1 MSGSGDGRVIYA
13 GDVFRIQ
20 GAVFEVNRRMGSGF
34 LEAVY
39 QECLA
44 IEFAE
49 RQIPFVATPTLTL
62 NYRGVLLRS
71 TYQPDFICFDR
82 IIVELKAISEL
93 AATHKAQLK
102 NYLKASDLRLG
113 LLVNFGVPKAD
124 VVRVIL

>member
-1 MSGSGDGRVIYA
+1 MGGGDDRVIYA

-93 AATHKAQLK
+93 AVTHKAQLK
-102 NYLKASDLRLG
+102 NYLKASGLRLG